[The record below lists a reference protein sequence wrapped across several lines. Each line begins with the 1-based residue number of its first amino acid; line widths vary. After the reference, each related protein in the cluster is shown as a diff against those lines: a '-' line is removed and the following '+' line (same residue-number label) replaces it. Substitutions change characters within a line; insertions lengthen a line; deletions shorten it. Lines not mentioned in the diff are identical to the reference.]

1 MSNERKL
8 QIGVKAVL
16 KNNEGEFLLLIKSG
30 EKYKEIG
37 YDIWDI
43 PGGRIDTGD
52 TLLENL
58 KREIKEETG
67 MDLKSNPTLIA
78 AQDIL
83 RVEGL
88 HVVRLTYTAT
98 IDGEVHVDGEEHTGY
113 KWLPI
118 SELKQ
123 IENLDIYLKELL
135 DQGLLDN

>member
-1 MSNERKL
+1 MKPIQKVQAILYDMKDNEPY
-8 QIGVKAVL
+8 VL
-16 KNNEGEFLLLIKSG
+16 ILHRVLHWRGWEFLKGTIDKG
-30 EKYKEIG
+30 ESAQETI
-37 YDIWDI
+37 
-43 PGGRIDTGD
+43 
-52 TLLENL
+52 E
-58 KREIKEETG
+58 REIKEETG